1 MGGGTRMNKKL
12 ALMGAVCLCGMASL
26 AYAGATVTV
35 TDIGS
40 DDVAALAQ
48 PIRAFPVPAA
58 AGWAGPANLVYDNYA
73 EGVAFSSGWL
83 YSELNWVTLP
93 IGNAAVSIHGV
104 SHDGSGPPGNIV
116 TDDTKGMFT
125 NEEGSEA
132 DNPAPP
138 DKRWPYHIPR
148 PGQYCGGDFTCLQFD
163 LADDS
168 GLKFGVFLPAHSNT
182 WSSDDAESW
191 DDHNYVGQTATVD
204 VYVHG
209 VGEDW
214 TAAEHFSVSL
224 NPSGTGSYCPFL
236 MVEDTDAIDAVTIIH
251 NSGIHSSPTY
261 GFMDVYSDVPEPM
274 TMGLLLT
281 GAAGLLIRR
290 KR

>member
-1 MGGGTRMNKKL
+1 MNKKL
-12 ALMGAVCLCGMASL
+12 ALMVAVCLCGMASL

-40 DDVAALAQ
+40 DDVAALTQ

-58 AGWAGPANLVYDNYA
+58 AGWTGAANLVYDNYA
-73 EGVAFSSGWL
+73 EGIAFSSGWL
-83 YSELNWVTLP
+83 YSELNWVQLP
-93 IGNAAVSIHGV
+93 LGNAAVDIHGV
-104 SHDGSGPPGNIV
+104 SHSGGPPVAI
-116 TDDTKGMFT
+116 DDTKLMFT

-132 DNPAPP
+132 DDPGPP

-148 PGQYCGGDFTCLQFD
+148 PGQYCGMDFTCLEFD

-168 GLKFGVFLPAHSNT
+168 GLQFGVFLPAHSNT
-182 WSSDDAESW
+182 WSDDDDLSW
-191 DDHNYVGQTATVD
+191 DDHNYVLQTATVD
-204 VYVHG
+204 VYVRN

-214 TAAEHFSVSL
+214 TTAEHVAISL
-224 NPSGTGSYCPFL
+224 NPSGNGSFCPFL
-236 MVEDTDAIDAVTIIH
+236 MIEDTEGIDAVAIIH
-251 NSGIHSSPTY
+251 DSGAYGSPTY